1 MGLSTGN
8 RKARSPSR
16 EGRGQSVGG
25 AETSAVWLPVIVC
38 ICLALGTELISGEAQ
53 LE

>member
-8 RKARSPSR
+8 GRASSPGR

-25 AETSAVWLPVIVC
+25 AETSAVWLPVMVC
-38 ICLALGTELISGEAQ
+38 ICLALGTELIGGVAQ